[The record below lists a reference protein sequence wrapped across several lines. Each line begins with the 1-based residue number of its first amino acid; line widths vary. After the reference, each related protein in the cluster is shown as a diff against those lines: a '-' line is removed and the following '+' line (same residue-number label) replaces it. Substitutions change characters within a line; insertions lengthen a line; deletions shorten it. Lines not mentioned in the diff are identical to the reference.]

1 MRGIKLTAWLL
12 VGFLLG
18 FAFICQAEAK
28 PFRVA
33 VILPGT
39 IQDHSWGQAMYE
51 ALCRIR
57 DKEGAEN
64 FEFVYSESLW
74 MVADAAAAIRDYA
87 NQGYD
92 MVICHGS
99 EYGSSLVDI
108 ARDFPKVSFAW
119 GSTAHTFSDQG
130 ITNVFAYEPHS
141 EEGGYLNG
149 MLAAKLSRNKVV
161 AVVGT
166 IKTGDARRYAAGFQA
181 GAKAVDP
188 KINVIITWVNSYS
201 DIALAS
207 ETAQAQMNAGADVLT
222 GTSQLVQGA
231 IGPVKQRGGL
241 WCSYDLNQ
249 KYLAPETV
257 VSACVVLYDGVIMEI
272 VKLIKQ
278 GQYGGIIFPM
288 TLKNGGLKMEVNSEA
303 IFGKAAQAI
312 EDGTIKINIDI

>member
-1 MRGIKLTAWLL
+1 MKGIKLTAWLL

-18 FAFICQAEAK
+18 FVFIGQAEAK

-39 IQDHSWGQAMYE
+39 IQDHSWSQGLYE
-51 ALCRIR
+51 SLSRIR

-64 FEFVYSESLW
+64 FDFVYSENLYIL
-74 MVADAAAAIRDYA
+74 VDAVAAIRDYA

-99 EYGSSLVDI
+99 VYGSSLIDI
-108 ARDFPKVSFAW
+108 APDFPKVSFAW
-119 GSTAHTFSDQG
+119 GSTANTFSDQG
-130 ITNVFAYEPHS
+130 ITNVFAYEPYS

-149 MLAAKLSRNKVV
+149 MLAAKLSMNK
-161 AVVGT
+161 AVGM
-166 IKTGDARRYAAGFQA
+166 IGPMKTGDAKRYAAGFQA

-188 KINVIITWVNSYS
+188 KIKVMINWVNSYS

-207 ETAQAQMNAGADVLT
+207 EAAQTQINAGADVLT
-222 GTSQLVQGA
+222 GTAQMVQGA
-231 IGPVKQRGGL
+231 IGPVKQRGAL

-257 VSACVVLYDGVIMEI
+257 VSACVVDYDGVIMEM
-272 VKLIKQ
+272 VGLIKK
-278 GQYGGIIFPM
+278 GTYGGKIFPM
-288 TLKNGGLKMEVNSEA
+288 TLKNGGLKMEVNSA
-303 IFGKAAQAI
+303 AFFGKAAKAI
-312 EDGTIKINIDI
+312 EDGKIKISTDI